1 MTTNRPQPDDARR
14 ERDRA
19 QSEKDAA
26 AAWSVPAYLLA
37 GMAMYGGIGWLLD
50 RWLGTS
56 WLVLVG
62 VLLGTALAM
71 YVIWLRYGTR

>member
-1 MTTNRPQPDDARR
+1 MSEQHDDRPGRAES
-14 ERDRA
+14 ER
-19 QSEKDAA
+19 DAA
-26 AAWSVPAYLLA
+26 AAWSVPAYLLG
-37 GMAMYGGIGWLLD
+37 GMAFYGLVGWLLD

-62 VLLGTALAM
+62 VLTGTALAL

>member
-1 MTTNRPQPDDARR
+1 MI
-14 ERDRA
+14 
-19 QSEKDAA
+19 
-26 AAWSVPAYLLA
+26 L
-37 GMAMYGGIGWLLD
+37 YGGIGFALD

-62 VLLGTALAM
+62 ILVGAALAL